1 MMVMNMMIMDLYDD
15 VVDIVNDDAVRL
27 IIVMHSMEILLVV
40 IIW

>member
-1 MMVMNMMIMDLYDD
+1 MVMNMMIMDLYDD